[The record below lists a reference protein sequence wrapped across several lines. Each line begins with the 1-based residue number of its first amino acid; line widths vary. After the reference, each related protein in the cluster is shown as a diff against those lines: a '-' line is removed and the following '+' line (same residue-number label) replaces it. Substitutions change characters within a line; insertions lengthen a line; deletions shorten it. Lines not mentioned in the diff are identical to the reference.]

1 MNLLMALDEMKN
13 ISHLGIIIPSLKDDM
28 FQTGTS

>member
-13 ISHLGIIIPSLKDDM
+13 ISHLGMYHYPAFEGRHVSN
-28 FQTGTS
+28 